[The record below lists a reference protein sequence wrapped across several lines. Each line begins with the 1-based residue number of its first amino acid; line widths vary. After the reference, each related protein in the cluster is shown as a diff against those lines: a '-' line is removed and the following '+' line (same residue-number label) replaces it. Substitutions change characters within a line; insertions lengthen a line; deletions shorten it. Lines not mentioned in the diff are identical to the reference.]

1 MAMKNLSL
9 LTIIAEEALAS
20 MIEKE
25 IVALGAKGY
34 TTSSVSGKGL
44 SGIRDNQWEGEN
56 VKIETIVSDDNCTL
70 ILDHLQKKYFD
81 RYAIIAFHHPV
92 NVIRTNHFM

>member
-1 MAMKNLSL
+1 MKNLSL
-9 LTIIAEEALAS
+9 LTIIVEEVLAS
-20 MIEKE
+20 IIEKE
-25 IVALGAKGY
+25 IVELGAKGY

-56 VKIETIVSDDNCTL
+56 VKIETIVSDENCTA
-70 ILDHLQKKYFD
+70 ILDHLKGKYFD

-92 NVIRTNHFM
+92 HVIRTSHFL

>member
-1 MAMKNLSL
+1 MNNLSL
-9 LTIIAEEALAS
+9 LTIIVEEALATS
-20 MIEKE
+20 IERE
-25 IVALGAKGY
+25 ISNLGAKGY

-56 VKIETIVSDDNCTL
+56 VKIETIVSDASCKA
-70 ILDHLQKKYFD
+70 ILHYLQEKYFG

-92 NVIRTNHFM
+92 HVIRTSHFM